1 VEEKCEDEEPPK
13 DEPQEEHVEEKT
25 GKSKKGENKPPK
37 SKTSEGNTKKT
48 GSKPCDDVEKGP
60 ETKKARKARNSTVA
74 AAGEDAASS
83 TKVVPACEAS
93 TKKPKTTVIAN
104 PKVKSTKPS
113 KNQQKPN
120 EQASGSS
127 EVPSTNKRK
136 AKKLEKPKE
145 TKDAKGQASD
155 PAAESKR
162 RVSRKSSAYHKAK
175 LAALKAGKS
184 KEQAIAMAKQVVQL
198 VMLAYLFC

>member
-1 VEEKCEDEEPPK
+1 M
-13 DEPQEEHVEEKT
+13 
-25 GKSKKGENKPPK
+25 
-37 SKTSEGNTKKT
+37 
-48 GSKPCDDVEKGP
+48 
-60 ETKKARKARNSTVA
+60 
-74 AAGEDAASS
+74 
-83 TKVVPACEAS
+83 
-93 TKKPKTTVIAN
+93 

-136 AKKLEKPKE
+136 AKKLEEKPKE